1 MIEHSSPETGSL
13 PRIATSKLPAS
24 DSAPASAASAKSFDL
39 PSISQVVNQVESSN
53 SPRLRASN
61 LAQSTEVS
69 SSPIAPET
77 QSPVETSAQPSTPT
91 QFNVKKQQSLG
102 DAFSPVLS
110 SSPTS
115 HTFRPTPSSHPLT
128 PTKFNSQPPRVASP
142 GSRAASPLGPPK
154 SVSQS
159 PKDVSLESLGV
170 TSSAARSSSP
180 DQIAVA
186 TEVPEVQSIDIVRSS
201 QAPPNSLSQVKS
213 PSVTDSWLSSNDMS
227 FLDSLGGSSAS
238 RSKNSAKFESL
249 EDAARSP
256 NNSISAASLGN
267 LKTRRAQSSETTQP
281 IGLTRPSKTTSES
294 SVPPV
299 ASPLVVQEKK
309 LDSWFTSDDVS
320 FLDALGGYSSSTQA
334 QSNTRTKLESPQF
347 QQSPKQASVESFSE
361 VRAPKSSLVGFTK
374 GGPQTSLSPVT
385 SPSSLGESQKRDS
398 WLSSNDISFLDALGG
413 KNTTSSKP
421 KSNGK
426 QVGLGILDLD
436 MFESPNAQAPNG
448 RSKAAAKIL
457 PKQTKPAPLKNS
469 SGRLA
474 TTSSPPGW
482 TTQTLSPTRSQT
494 LSSLQN
500 KPQQPSENLFDG
512 FNKFGDLTSSV
523 PIPSQPISSPSDS
536 RWDIFRSA
544 SMSGG
549 LSEWSSSLTSPPPP
563 PHQAFMPAK
572 QVPKSAEAL
581 DDFGDFTTPGD
592 GDGDD
597 FGEFGSP
604 DIAWSNNQPFT

>member
-1 MIEHSSPETGSL
+1 M
-13 PRIATSKLPAS
+13 
-24 DSAPASAASAKSFDL
+24 
-39 PSISQVVNQVESSN
+39 
-53 SPRLRASN
+53 
-61 LAQSTEVS
+61 
-69 SSPIAPET
+69 
-77 QSPVETSAQPSTPT
+77 
-91 QFNVKKQQSLG
+91 
-102 DAFSPVLS
+102 
-110 SSPTS
+110 
-115 HTFRPTPSSHPLT
+115 
-128 PTKFNSQPPRVASP
+128 
-142 GSRAASPLGPPK
+142 
-154 SVSQS
+154 
-159 PKDVSLESLGV
+159 
-170 TSSAARSSSP
+170 
-180 DQIAVA
+180 
-186 TEVPEVQSIDIVRSS
+186 
-201 QAPPNSLSQVKS
+201 
-213 PSVTDSWLSSNDMS
+213 
-227 FLDSLGGSSAS
+227 
-238 RSKNSAKFESL
+238 
-249 EDAARSP
+249 
-256 NNSISAASLGN
+256 
-267 LKTRRAQSSETTQP
+267 
-281 IGLTRPSKTTSES
+281 
-294 SVPPV
+294 
-299 ASPLVVQEKK
+299 SPLVVQENK

-320 FLDALGGYSSSTQA
+320 FLDALGGYSSSSQA
-334 QSNTRTKLESPQF
+334 QSNTRPKLESPQF

-361 VRAPKSSLVGFTK
+361 VRFPKSSLVGFTK
-374 GGPQTSLSPVT
+374 AGPQTSLSPVT

-474 TTSSPPGW
+474 TTSNPPGW
-482 TTQTLSPTRSQT
+482 PTQTLSPTRSQT

-500 KPQQPSENLFDG
+500 KPQQPSKNLFDG
-512 FNKFGDLTSSV
+512 FNKFGDLSSSV

-536 RWDIFRSA
+536 KWDIFRSA

-549 LSEWSSSLTSPPPP
+549 LSEWSSSLTSPPLP
-563 PHQAFMPAK
+563 PHQAFTTAK

-604 DIAWSNNQPFT
+604 DIAWSNNQPFP